1 MLVVKMEVAAS
12 RHESVDD
19 MAAPAIAPMPTTK
32 TAVGVR
38 CSRTIGNTI
47 AASPRPNGEGDPYE
61 VRFQSGTKAETVG
74 QVIKQERSFVIRP
87 KHLPSL
93 S

>member
-19 MAAPAIAPMPTTK
+19 MAAPAMAPMPTTK

-38 CSRTIGNTI
+38 CKRIMGNAM
-47 AASPRPNGEGDPYE
+47 AASPR
-61 VRFQSGTKAETVG
+61 S
-74 QVIKQERSFVIRP
+74 
-87 KHLPSL
+87 
-93 S
+93 